1 MANVLTPSARSTLV
15 KVGTIART
23 DNGTVKFGLPKGA
36 FISGIYVIQ
45 TVAASTAAATV
56 DIGITG
62 DTDGLVN
69 DFSMG
74 TTSVGYSTGGAA
86 TGSAVGTVLTSD
98 VDVVVTYSAGSST
111 AGGTG
116 YFKVE
121 YYMPPSGE
129 SY

>member
-1 MANVLTPSARSTLV
+1 MANTLTPAARSSYV
-15 KVGTIART
+15 KVGTIERT
-23 DNGTVKFGLPKGA
+23 DNGTVKFGLPIGA
-36 FISGIYVIQ
+36 FISGIFVIQ
-45 TVAASTAAATV
+45 MVAASTAAATV

-74 TTSVGYSTGGAA
+74 TTSVGYAPGGTA
-86 TGSAVGTVLTSD
+86 TGSAVGTILTSD
-98 VDVVVTYSAGSST
+98 VDVVVTYTVGSST

-121 YYMPPSGE
+121 YYMPPSGS

>member
-1 MANVLTPSARSTLV
+1 MANTLTPSARNVLT
-15 KVGTIART
+15 KIGTIART

-36 FISGIYVIQ
+36 FIAGIYIIQ
-45 TVAASTAAATV
+45 TAVAVTGNATV

-69 DFSMG
+69 DFVLG
-74 TTSVGYSTGGAA
+74 TTSAGYAAGGAT
-86 TGSAVGTVLTSD
+86 TGSAVGTVLTAD
-98 VDVVVTYSAGSST
+98 VDVVVTYAVGTST

-121 YYMPPSGE
+121 YYIPPSGQ